1 MDSRS
6 SEGCLSIAL
15 VILGLFALFF
25 SALLGFILL
34 LSGLLLGYYRWANT
48 PSKDDLIE
56 VEKRLKIKELED
68 FQKQISDNPELL
80 THNGMTQK
88 SPNIQPPKTYYN
100 YANIA
105 KNASLK
111 SIANF
116 VSLDVET
123 TGLGSSDKI
132 VEIGMVKYENHK
144 PADQYQTLINP
155 GFPIPKAAIKIH
167 GITDSMVASAPD
179 FSVCVDD
186 INNFIGDYPIVGHN
200 INFDF
205 RLMKQSGHTGFS
217 ENKVF
222 DTLSIAR
229 RTIEAENNKLDTLCR
244 HFQIERDQAHRSI
257 SDCFDTAK
265 LFQCLFEE
273 KTGKKIPK

>member
-1 MDSRS
+1 MNRS
-6 SEGCLSIAL
+6 IISKIAWGSAGL
-15 VILGLFALFF
+15 AFSLIIFLGLIGDNQVINDIIGPLILISLAAFF
-25 SALLGFILL
+25 VRSIRFPKLKETPPTVQVKNSQPQL
-34 LSGLLLGYYRWANT
+34 NT
-48 PSKDDLIE
+48 LTSTYSLPTHTTYPVSKS
-56 VEKRLKIKELED
+56 V
-68 FQKQISDNPELL
+68 
-80 THNGMTQK
+80 
-88 SPNIQPPKTYYN
+88 N
-100 YANIA
+100 YGSIY

-123 TGLGSSDKI
+123 TGLGSGDKI
-132 VEIGMVKYENHK
+132 VEIGMVKFENHK

-155 GFPIPKAAIKIH
+155 GFPIPKAAIKVH
-167 GITDSMVASAPD
+167 GITDAMVATAPD
-179 FSVCVDD
+179 FSVCIDG

-205 RLMKQSGHTGFS
+205 RLMKQSGHKGFP

-229 RTIEAENNKLDTLCR
+229 KTIEAENNKLDTLCR